1 MAGSPTHPFPFKA
14 LEALHLPRD
23 GGLLADVGERQWM
36 RPATMHAQ
44 PLAHTRM
51 TRVSLP
57 IACVMPYRRAARV
70 FPCTPTAAA
79 ARNNGTSFTL
89 LAKRATRAAYKQA
102 L

>member
-1 MAGSPTHPFPFKA
+1 M
-14 LEALHLPRD
+14 D
-23 GGLLADVGERQWM
+23 
-36 RPATMHAQ
+36 ATGYDAQ

-79 ARNNGTSFTL
+79 ARNRNEL
-89 LAKRATRAAYKQA
+89 YATRETGDTRGV
-102 L
+102 